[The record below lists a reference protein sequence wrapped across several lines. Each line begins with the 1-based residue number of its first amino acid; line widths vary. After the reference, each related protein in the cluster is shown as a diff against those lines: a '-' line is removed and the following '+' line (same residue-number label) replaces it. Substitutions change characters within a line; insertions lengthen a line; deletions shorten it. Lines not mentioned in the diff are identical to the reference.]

1 MNLRKKWLRL
11 SLAIAVVLVF
21 VGVTG
26 VQASMHIPPNGTE
39 TTFDA
44 ETGEVSFDY
53 DMNSEYDLSYIPDVD
68 EILQEDQI
76 SYIPQ
81 DNVIGTL
88 YEFIIPNFYDP
99 LPKKTVDVTL
109 KGRNSGASGLE
120 LARVIDVFGSETP
133 YGEPGPSF
141 PVKGEFVDGTIA
153 PTLVTERWEIF
164 PNPDFDYVKVWAPV
178 QFELESIEI
187 VTQSVPLPPAALLL
201 GSALFGLIFLRR
213 KGR

>member
-11 SLAIAVVLVF
+11 SLAIAVVLVSI
-21 VGVTG
+21 GVTG

-39 TTFDA
+39 TIYTAD
-44 ETGEVSFDY
+44 TGELVFDY
-53 DMNSEYDLSYIPDVD
+53 DKNSDYDLSFEEPS
-68 EILQEDQI
+68 LQEDQLFV
-76 SYIPQ
+76 PP

-99 LPKKTVDVTL
+99 LPKKTVDVSI
-109 KGRNSGASGLE
+109 KGQNSGADGLE
-120 LARVIDVFGSETP
+120 LARVLDVFGADSP
-133 YGEPGPSF
+133 FGVPGPSV
-141 PVKGEFVDGTIA
+141 PVYGEFVDGTIE

-164 PNPDFDYVKVWAPV
+164 PNPDFEYVKVWVPI